1 MSSLTPPSFAS
12 LQPPSLSLQPPSLQP
27 STEITSEK
35 TVVPQNTGPAAAVT
49 IAPEM
54 QKKFFERLLMTF
66 QSYFVE
72 KDATFKL
79 SDLGNLTVDQL
90 CQIVMVELFTD
101 LHRLKPTQKRECSSY
116 NQYDYLITF
125 KNLLV
130 SEVGKMKINF
140 AKFLN
145 R

>member
-1 MSSLTPPSFAS
+1 MNSLTPPSFAS

-79 SDLGNLTVDQL
+79 SDLGNLTVEQL
-90 CQIVMVELFTD
+90 CQIAW
-101 LHRLKPTQKRECSSY
+101 S
-116 NQYDYLITF
+116 
-125 KNLLV
+125 
-130 SEVGKMKINF
+130 NF
-140 AKFLN
+140 LPICIG
-145 R
+145 